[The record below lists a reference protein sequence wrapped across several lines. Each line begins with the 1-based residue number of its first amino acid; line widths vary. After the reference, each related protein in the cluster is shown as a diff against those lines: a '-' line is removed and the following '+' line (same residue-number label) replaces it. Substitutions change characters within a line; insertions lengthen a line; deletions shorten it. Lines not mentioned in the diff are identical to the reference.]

1 MCELLNSDRTNVQT
15 QGNIFLSVLA
25 INANFARFVPGCFE
39 YSMHLNIDRSSMR

>member
-15 QGNIFLSVLA
+15 QGYIFLSVLA
-25 INANFARFVPGCFE
+25 IKTTFARSVMGCFE